1 MTNREFKELARK
13 CHDNSA
19 SEEERIAFDNAYH
32 LMLRRYT
39 EWDREQMRDEET
51 VKVEIYQSLTEQ
63 IILGQRNND
72 STIKRRKYFYVAAAI
87 VLIVGLA
94 GLFYFSKKEAN
105 QAHRQFAVKQEVVP
119 GKQGATLILASGE
132 KIVLSS
138 ADKGQLAQEAGVVIT
153 KTTDGQ
159 LVYEIKNQSDSK
171 KGQKNT
177 LSTNKGETYQ
187 VRLPDGSMVWLNA
200 ASTLRYPVSFSGLK
214 TRSVELDGEAYFEVA
229 KNEAFPFVVYTDR
242 EVVKVLGTHFN
253 MSSYQDESISRTT
266 LIEGKV
272 SVSPNGKSDPGQL
285 KVLKP
290 GEQGEVLQG
299 NIDVKKVNTE
309 EVIAWKNDEFMFN
322 NEDIRSVMNKISRWY
337 DVEIVYKTSAKNVLI
352 WGSISRFKSITDVLK
367 LIELTGS
374 VHFKVEGR
382 RVLVME

>member
-19 SEEERIAFDNAYH
+19 SEEERIAFDHAYH

-39 EWDREQMRDEET
+39 EWDKKQMGDEET
-51 VKVEIYQSLTEQ
+51 VKTEIYQSLTLQVNLDQE
-63 IILGQRNND
+63 NNS
-72 STIKRRKYFYVAAAI
+72 STAKKRKYFYTAAAVVFI
-87 VLIVGLA
+87 IGMV
-94 GLFYFSKKEAN
+94 GLFYFSKRESN
-105 QAHRQFAVKQEVVP
+105 PVQQQFAVKHEVVP

-138 ADKGQLAQEAGVVIT
+138 ADKGQLAQESGVIIT

-159 LVYEIKNQSDSK
+159 LVYEIRNQNDSK
-171 KGQKNT
+171 KGQKNI

-187 VRLPDGSMVWLNA
+187 VRLPDGSIVWLNA

-229 KNEAFPFVVYTDR
+229 KNEAFPFIVSTDR

-272 SVSPNGKSDPGQL
+272 SVSPNGNLDAEQSKI
-285 KVLKP
+285 LKP

-309 EVIAWKNDEFMFN
+309 EVVAWKNDEFMFN

-337 DVEIVYKTSAKNVLI
+337 DVEIVYKSSAKNILI

-382 RVLVME
+382 RVFVME

>member
-1 MTNREFKELARK
+1 MTDREFKELARK

-19 SEEERIAFDNAYH
+19 SEEERIAFDHAYH

-39 EWDREQMRDEET
+39 EWDKEQMRDEET
-51 VKVEIYQSLTEQ
+51 VKAEIYQSLTQ
-63 IILGQRNND
+63 RVILDQENK
-72 STIKRRKYFYVAAAI
+72 TPKVKKRRYFYVAAAV
-87 VLIVGLA
+87 VLVVGLA
-94 GLFYFSKKEAN
+94 GLFYFSKREAN
-105 QAHRQFAVKQEVVP
+105 QVQQQFAVKQEVVP

-138 ADKGQLAQEAGVVIT
+138 ANKGQLAQEAGVIIT
-153 KTTDGQ
+153 KTADGQ

-171 KGQKNT
+171 KGQQNT

-200 ASTLRYPVSFSGLK
+200 ASTLKYPVSFSGLK
-214 TRSVELDGEAYFEVA
+214 TRSVELNGEAYFEVA
-229 KNEAFPFVVYTDR
+229 KNEAFPFIVHTDR

-253 MSSYQDESISRTT
+253 MSSYQDESFSRTT

-272 SVSPNGKSDPGQL
+272 SVSPNGSSGNVHTKI
-285 KVLKP
+285 LKP

-299 NIDVKKVNTE
+299 IIEVRKVNTE

-337 DVEIVYKTSAKNVLI
+337 DVEIVYKSSAKNVLI

-382 RVLVME
+382 RVLVMD

>member
-19 SEEERIAFDNAYH
+19 SEEERIAFDHAYH
-32 LMLRRYT
+32 LMLGRYT

-51 VKVEIYQSLTEQ
+51 VKAEIYQSLTQ
-63 IILGQRNND
+63 RVILDQENK
-72 STIKRRKYFYVAAAI
+72 TPKVKKRRYFYVAAAV
-87 VLIVGLA
+87 VLVVGLA
-94 GLFYFSKKEAN
+94 GLFYFSKREAN
-105 QAHRQFAVKQEVVP
+105 QVQQQFAVKQEVVP

-138 ADKGQLAQEAGVVIT
+138 ADKGQLAQEAGVIIT
-153 KTTDGQ
+153 KTADGQ

-171 KGQKNT
+171 KGQQNT

-229 KNEAFPFVVYTDR
+229 KNETLPFVVYTDR

-272 SVSPNGKSDPGQL
+272 SVSPNGKSDTGQL

-382 RVLVME
+382 RVFVME

>member
-19 SEEERIAFDNAYH
+19 SEEERIAFDHAYH
-32 LMLRRYT
+32 LMLGRYT

-51 VKVEIYQSLTEQ
+51 VKAEIYQSLTQ
-63 IILGQRNND
+63 RVILDQKNK
-72 STIKRRKYFYVAAAI
+72 TPKVKKRRYFYVAAAV
-87 VLIVGLA
+87 VLVVGLA
-94 GLFYFSKKEAN
+94 GLFYFSKREAN
-105 QAHRQFAVKQEVVP
+105 QVQQQFAVKQEVVP

-138 ADKGQLAQEAGVVIT
+138 ADKGQLAQEAGVIIT
-153 KTTDGQ
+153 KTADGQ

-171 KGQKNT
+171 KGQQNT

-229 KNEAFPFVVYTDR
+229 KNETLPFVVYTDR

-272 SVSPNGKSDPGQL
+272 SVSPNGKSDTGQL

-382 RVLVME
+382 RVFVME